1 MLGILTIQNPLCVQ
15 HKALSHVKGT
25 PGTDGLLFIETP
37 LLFAGH
43 SLGHISQP
51 PLQSVTM

>member
-25 PGTDGLLFIETP
+25 LGTDGLLFIETP